1 MNPLS
6 PRSCLVLHGLGGGP
20 YELAPVID
28 ALRGEGFR
36 VEAPVLPGHDDAVGP
51 TMPGST
57 WPEWLGAAEAA
68 FDGLAS
74 ESEGGRVA
82 VVGFSTGATLAL
94 ALATRR
100 PVDRLV
106 LLAPFLAIRFARWL
120 VVPPRVWLGPIARFV
135 PDLPRR
141 GAATLDRQVRVELA
155 GSSRFQT
162 FSLSSTLSA
171 LDLIARVVPI
181 VGSIAAPTL
190 IVQGVRDSVV
200 EPSRASWLLARLGSV
215 EKRLVWCPRSDHLLA
230 WDHDR
235 IEVVAAVVRFLDHP

>member
-1 MNPLS
+1 MNPLA

-28 ALRGEGFR
+28 ALRGQGFR
-36 VEAPVLPGHDDAVGP
+36 VEAPVLPGHDDAFGP

-57 WPEWLGAAEAA
+57 WPDWLEAAEAA
-68 FDGLAS
+68 FDALTS
-74 ESEGGRVA
+74 ESEGERVA

-100 PVDRLV
+100 RVDRLV

-120 VVPPRVWLGPIARFV
+120 LVPASVWLAPIARFV
-135 PDLPRR
+135 PNLPRR

-155 GSSRFQT
+155 GSSRFRT
-162 FSLSSTLSA
+162 FSLMSTLSA
-171 LDLIARVVPI
+171 LDLIARVVPT
-181 VGSIAAPTL
+181 VGTITTPTL

-215 EKRLVWCPRSDHLLA
+215 EKRMVWCPRSDHLLA

-235 IEVVAAVVRFLDHP
+235 IAVVAAVVGFLGHP